1 MRTIKNYHCLLLLAI
16 FLFHLQTVQ
25 SQVKPKYN
33 VLFIVAD
40 DLNDRLSCLGWPEVV
55 TPNIQ
60 RLLSH
65 GMLFKRAYAQ
75 YPLCSPSRTS
85 FLTGWRPDH
94 TGIFDDYI
102 DPNTVLSSD
111 VKYLPLYFKQFGYDI
126 ERYGKIMHGPF
137 ENDITWDYAE
147 PDKDQSLTITAKNS
161 ALNEFPSG
169 KWWVRSNTDS
179 FTWDRTIAKHIV
191 KRLRQTRTLPFF
203 YGLGFINPHNPFT
216 PHLSAWNK
224 VGDPSV
230 QELLPLDSNGTT
242 SPTFKGNGSG
252 NIVLPSTPLND
263 RSDVPPI
270 AFTVGQLIPTSYEWK
285 RIIHAYNGDVVDT
298 DIQLGLVLDE
308 FDRQNL
314 WANTIVIFIG
324 DHGQHLGEHE
334 GLWKKNTLFEESVH
348 IPLIVCMPGKKGG
361 RTCSKLVELEDI
373 YPTLLE
379 LAGLPKLS
387 NLEGSSFAP
396 LLDKPDFEWKRATF
410 SQVKRVKAKGD
421 VVGRSIRTKQYRYTS
436 WDSLG
441 EELYDH
447 YADPHEYINLAKKL
461 KYKPILD
468 SMRKILA
475 EGWKKSRPPV
485 YKLKTFYRDFDKD
498 GYGNFRDS
506 IHAYAPSSGYV
517 LDNTDCKDN
526 NANVHPGATEIC
538 DGIDNNCDGRIDENK
553 PPALINALGNL
564 DICTTGS
571 VTLETNAGRGYKY
584 QWRRDDAPILNAT
597 KIRYTATVTGNY
609 KVVVKDSTGCSTVS
623 KRATVVNS
631 CAMQISKNLSIQSV
645 SKDLL
650 VYPNP
655 SNGNITVTC
664 YSNSQGK
671 ILLKIFDA
679 GGKLVFTSSETTTKG
694 SFMKKLFLSNLKQ
707 GVYYLSIYNNEE
719 EKHASFT
726 IVR

>member
-224 VGDPSV
+224 IGDPFV
-230 QELLPLDSNGTT
+230 QELLPEDSSGTT
-242 SPTFKGNGSG
+242 SPIFKGNGSE

-270 AFTVGQLIPTSYEWK
+270 AFTIGQLIPSSYEWK
-285 RIIHAYNGDVVDT
+285 RIIHAYDGDVVDT

-334 GLWKKNTLFEESVH
+334 GLWKKNTLFEESLQ
-348 IPLIVCMPGKKGG
+348 IPLIVCVPGKKGG
-361 RTCSKLVELEDI
+361 RTCSKLVELQDI
-373 YPTLLE
+373 YPTLVE

-396 LLDKPDFEWKRATF
+396 LLDNPNFKWKRAVF
-410 SQVKRVKAKGD
+410 SQVRRVKKQGD
-421 VVGRSIRTKQYRYTS
+421 IMGRTIRTEQYRYTS
-436 WDSLG
+436 WDTLG

-447 YADPHEYINLAKKL
+447 YADPHEYTNLAKNSQ
-461 KYKPILD
+461 YKSVLD

-475 EGWKKSRPPV
+475 EGWKKSRP
-485 YKLKTFYRDFDKD
+485 R
-498 GYGNFRDS
+498 S
-506 IHAYAPSSGYV
+506 I
-517 LDNTDCKDN
+517 N
-526 NANVHPGATEIC
+526 
-538 DGIDNNCDGRIDENK
+538 
-553 PPALINALGNL
+553 
-564 DICTTGS
+564 
-571 VTLETNAGRGYKY
+571 
-584 QWRRDDAPILNAT
+584 
-597 KIRYTATVTGNY
+597 
-609 KVVVKDSTGCSTVS
+609 
-623 KRATVVNS
+623 
-631 CAMQISKNLSIQSV
+631 
-645 SKDLL
+645 
-650 VYPNP
+650 
-655 SNGNITVTC
+655 
-664 YSNSQGK
+664 
-671 ILLKIFDA
+671 
-679 GGKLVFTSSETTTKG
+679 
-694 SFMKKLFLSNLKQ
+694 
-707 GVYYLSIYNNEE
+707 
-719 EKHASFT
+719 
-726 IVR
+726 